1 MKTALVTGGSEGIGL
16 AFAHYLSAR
25 GYSLILASR
34 TLARLQEASTQLS
47 TPCKV
52 IPIDLS
58 LSGAAH
64 RLYKDAGTVDLLVNC
79 AGTGY
84 TGISWQEDIASIE
97 RLINLNDTAC
107 VSLCSLYLREMT
119 MRRSGMIINV
129 ASTGAFQ
136 PGPYIAAYYAS
147 KSFIASYSKAIAI
160 EARPYGVK
168 VVCLC
173 PGPCDTG
180 FYDKTHGIKPA
191 FAMRPEEV
199 VDYCMRHL
207 HQTIIVPGAMNR
219 LALLAPLSLRTYFIH
234 RSKRSQLK
242 SNP

>member
-1 MKTALVTGGSEGIGL
+1 MKTALITGGSEGIGL
-16 AFAHYLSAR
+16 AFAHYLSTK

-58 LSGAAH
+58 IPGSAD

-136 PGPYIAAYYAS
+136 PGPYIAAMS
-147 KSFIASYSKAIAI
+147 KSF
-160 EARPYGVK
+160 
-168 VVCLC
+168 
-173 PGPCDTG
+173 
-180 FYDKTHGIKPA
+180 A
-191 FAMRPEEV
+191 FAQDHATLASMTRRTASSP
-199 VDYCMRHL
+199 HL
-207 HQTIIVPGAMNR
+207 PCALKKSWTIACATCTRQSSFLG
-219 LALLAPLSLRTYFIH
+219 
-234 RSKRSQLK
+234 Q
-242 SNP
+242 